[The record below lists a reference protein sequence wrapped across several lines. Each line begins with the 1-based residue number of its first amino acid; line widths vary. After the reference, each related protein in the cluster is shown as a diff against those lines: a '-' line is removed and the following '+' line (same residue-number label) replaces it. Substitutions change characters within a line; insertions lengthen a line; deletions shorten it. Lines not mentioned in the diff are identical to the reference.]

1 MGKIKA
7 MKGGVVGLFSEMAWK
22 IGNPT
27 KHGWE
32 KVGEVSDA
40 VMVETEEVQI
50 KEEIKEVPIPT
61 DDDLYPDKEEIKAFL
76 KEKGV
81 KFHHAEGEKKL
92 RKRYD
97 ETKK

>member
-7 MKGGVVGLFSEMAWK
+7 MKGGRVGLFSEHAWR
-22 IGNPT
+22 IGNPE

-40 VMVETEEVQI
+40 VMVETEEVVI
-50 KEEIKEVPIPT
+50 KEEIKEVTIPT
-61 DDDLYPDKEEIKAFL
+61 DDDLYPDKDEIKAFL

-81 KFHHAEGEKKL
+81 KFHHALGLKNLKQL
-92 RKRYD
+92 YD
-97 ETKK
+97 ENKK